1 MKIRVLLVDDD
12 QAVLVTLARTLSV
25 KRDIEVVGEALD
37 GADAVD
43 LAVAVP
49 AEVIVM
55 DERMPTMTGLEATRR
70 IREAGI
76 TAPVLMF
83 TADDGVEQRITD
95 LTNVHYLSKGRGGFR
110 AVPGAVRELAGSVAP
125 GEKDR
130 GGRG

>member
-37 GADAVD
+37 GADAVE
-43 LAVAVP
+43 LATSVP
-49 AEVIVM
+49 ADVIVM

-76 TAPVLMF
+76 TAPILMF
-83 TADDGVEQRITD
+83 TADDAVEDRIID
-95 LTNVHYLSKGRGGFR
+95 LTNVRFLSKGRAGFR
-110 AVPGAVRELAGSVAP
+110 AVPDAVRELAG
-125 GEKDR
+125 GER
-130 GGRG
+130 